1 MLEIKEKEEKLV
13 STSELAKMLNTTNNV
28 ILSVARKNG
37 IEKIV
42 KNGVPIYWNEEEVDT
57 IIKNIDYNNSQAKQA
72 LTKVKGSIKTDLM
85 IKEEAN
91 NSLNN
96 LISIDELA
104 KILNYDSDYLRK
116 KCKELGFTQNGIKT
130 MLNEQQVENIR
141 KILVPRTLDMKVQG
155 EQIKTSI
162 SIKENFLKATQDYI
176 ALIESEKEELKKKIE
191 QDKPLVDFANTVS
204 KTYNYISIGEFAK
217 ITYKDLKLGS
227 GNMFKFLK
235 THKILMENNIPYQ
248 QYIDAGY
255 FKVKENT
262 FNTAFGVKTYT
273 RTFITGK
280 GQIYLAKK
288 IKNLQQLLNK

>member
-42 KNGVPIYWNEEEVDT
+42 KNGIPTYWNEKEVDI

-72 LTKVKGSIKTDLM
+72 LTEVKGSIKTDLM

-91 NSLNN
+91 QSLEN
-96 LISIDELA
+96 LKQLDIQDQIQASLLLQQNIIQQLRTHNLKLEA
-104 KILNYDSDYLRK
+104 KI
-116 KCKELGFTQNGIKT
+116 
-130 MLNEQQVENIR
+130 
-141 KILVPRTLDMKVQG
+141 
-155 EQIKTSI
+155 
-162 SIKENFLKATQDYI
+162 
-176 ALIESEKEELKKKIE
+176 EE
-191 QDKPLVDFANTVS
+191 DKPLVEFANTVS
-204 KTYNYISIGEFAK
+204 QTYNYISIGDFAK

-255 FKVKENT
+255 FKIKENT